1 MREWGEGMNLYLY
14 RLGEST
20 PLLEIEDVKDFT
32 ADTVTRKSGETYG
45 PLAAD
50 CELSSVPECTETL
63 RADYRTAHPT
73 QETRL
78 EELEELMAG
87 LMFGGE
93 GQ

>member
-1 MREWGEGMNLYLY
+1 MNLYLY

-20 PLLEIEDVKDFT
+20 PLLEIKDVANYT
-32 ADTVTRKSGETYG
+32 ADAVVTESGETYG
-45 PLAAD
+45 PLAED

-63 RADYRTAHPT
+63 RADWRMRCPS

-78 EELEELMAG
+78 EELEELVAA

-93 GQ
+93 GE

>member
-1 MREWGEGMNLYLY
+1 MLHTCGP
-14 RLGEST
+14 S
-20 PLLEIEDVKDFT
+20 

-63 RADYRTAHPT
+63 RADWRKRCPS

-78 EELEELMAG
+78 EELEELVAG

>member
-1 MREWGEGMNLYLY
+1 MQPSRISAM
-14 RLGEST
+14 RLGAMLHTCGPS
-20 PLLEIEDVKDFT
+20 

-63 RADYRTAHPT
+63 RADWRKRCPS

-78 EELEELMAG
+78 EELEELVAG